1 MPQPKQFVITL
12 LVIEFLVGFASNKVS
27 AQRYTDVH
35 SFNCATEA
43 CYFMNPAI
51 LAQGRDGNLYGTSW
65 WGGTAQYGA
74 IFKVTPSGAATTL
87 ANLNC
92 TGTAGCSPYS
102 GLTVGRD
109 GNFYGAN
116 SEGGQYNYGNLFKI
130 TPSKVMTILHQA
142 GGGTSD
148 IFSPWAPPIQG
159 KDGNFYGVAPGGAYK
174 ITVAGV
180 FSIINHSPPLPVYAP
195 LIQATDG
202 YFYGTA
208 ATGGT
213 HDCGDV
219 FKMSTT
225 GAIQVIYNFEYVNGC
240 SPYAP
245 VVQGTDGN
253 FYGTT
258 AYGGSAG
265 GGVIYKLTPKGVI
278 TVLRHLSGTVLPTP
292 FAGLVS
298 ATDGNL
304 YGASVGGGKG
314 WGVLFKIT
322 KAGVY
327 TELYAVPND
336 YTAVGRFPYSTPIQ
350 HTNGKIYGL
359 MYVGGSQDEGTL
371 YSLDVGLAPFVRALN
386 PSGIPGNTIEILG
399 QGFTGTTSVK
409 FGTGAATFTVVSATY
424 LTAVIPTDAVT
435 GWITVTTPTATLKSA
450 TTFKVLPK
458 ITSFTPTTGA
468 VGTVVTITG
477 AAFTG
482 TTKVTFGGVAA
493 TSFTVVN
500 ATQIKA
506 TVPTGAKTG
515 KIAVTT
521 PGGTATSSGTFTVTQ

>member
-1 MPQPKQFVITL
+1 MPRPKQFVITL
-12 LVIEFLVGFASNKVS
+12 LVIEFLVGFASNEVS

-43 CYFMNPAI
+43 CYFDYPAI
-51 LAQGRDGNLYGTSW
+51 LAQGRDGNLYGSSW

-74 IFKVTPSGAATTL
+74 IFKITPSGTATTL

-92 TGTAGCSPYS
+92 ADAHGCWSYS
-102 GLTVGRD
+102 GLSLGRD

-116 SEGGQYNYGNLFKI
+116 YEGGEYGYGNLFKV
-130 TPSKVMTILHQA
+130 TPSRALIVLHQFNGTGVDI
-142 GGGTSD
+142 GG
-148 IFSPWAPPIQG
+148 PWAPPIQG
-159 KDGNFYGVAPGGAYK
+159 KDGNFYGILPGVIYK
-174 ITVAGV
+174 ITQAGV
-180 FSIINHSPPLPVYAP
+180 YSVINTSVPGDVRAP

-208 ATGGT
+208 ANGGT

-219 FKMSTT
+219 FKMSPT
-225 GAIQVIYNFEYVNGC
+225 GSFQIIYNFDYVHGC

-245 VVQGTDGN
+245 LVQGTDGN

-258 AYGGSAG
+258 AYGGSSG
-265 GGVIYKLTPKGVI
+265 EGVIYKLTPNRVL
-278 TVLRHLSGTVLPTP
+278 TVLRNFVDTVAPDP

-304 YGASVGGGKG
+304 YGATTGGGAG

-327 TELYAVPND
+327 TALYQVPND
-336 YTAVGRFPYSTPIQ
+336 YSGVGRFPYATPMQ

-359 MYVGGSQDEGTL
+359 MYVGGYYDNGTL
-371 YSLDVGLAPFVRALN
+371 YSLDVGLAPFVRALS
-386 PSGIPGNTIEILG
+386 PSGSPGQTVEILG
-399 QGFTGTTSVK
+399 QGFTSATSVK
-409 FGTGAATFTVVSATY
+409 FGGAIATATIVSGTY
-424 LTAVIPTDAVT
+424 LTAVIPANGVT
-435 GWITVTTPTATLKSA
+435 GLITVTTPSGTLKSSS
-450 TTFKVLPK
+450 TFKVVPK
-458 ITSFTPTTGA
+458 ISGFNPISGS
-468 VGTVVTITG
+468 VGTQVTISG
-477 AAFTG
+477 AAFKG
-482 TTKVTFGGVAA
+482 ATKVTFGGAGA
-493 TSFTVVN
+493 TSYSVVS
-500 ATQIKA
+500 ATQITA